1 MHATAP
7 AGAAPHPLTAVA
19 AACSSESDAAV
30 AAANPEPPA
39 TSPPAG
45 PLDPPAS
52 TSAAIASLST
62 AQSEFQP
69 TRVYSGA
76 LRRRPARILVDSGSS
91 GNFVASSWVRQHNMQ
106 LQPSKQEVRLANGVR
121 VHTSGMLPAAHLSI
135 GSYQTTTDL
144 QVADIA
150 GYDVI
155 LGQPWLRKVNPAI
168 DWSTGRAVITQRS
181 RKHTL
186 RPMDTADT
194 PGSGIHVINALTYLR
209 EAHPTDEVYLLTI
222 NASAPQPGSAPP
234 KADAPPWERLPPN
247 SDPQAVRL
255 VKLFADLFP
264 DDLPPG
270 LPPQRGRDYTIDLEP
285 GHSPPCPHVYRLA
298 PDELD
303 ELRSTLQTL
312 VDKKFIQPS
321 TSPFGAPILFVKK
334 KDGSKRMVIDY
345 RALNKIT
352 VKNKY
357 PLPLIDELLDVVA
370 GSTIWTSLD
379 LMSGYHQV
387 RVAPEDTHKTAFRT
401 RYGSYE
407 FRVMPF
413 GVTNAPSHF
422 SAMMMDVLRPYL
434 DKFVVVYIDDIL
446 IYSKSPAEHAQ
457 HVQLV
462 LQRLREAKLYAK
474 LSKCNFFQS
483 KIQFLGYVLT
493 PEGISPDPSKLQ
505 AVQQWPVPTTVQAV
519 QRFLGFANYYRRFV
533 KGYSTIAA
541 PLTDLT
547 KQGTGSAPVT
557 WTPAADA
564 AFAALK
570 QALTSPPVLQPFNPG
585 LPTKITTDASDIGIG
600 AELAQLHGRAWLP
613 VAFLSRK
620 LSPAELNYPTHDKE
634 LLAIIHAF
642 KSWPH
647 YLSGR
652 PFDVYTDHHPLRYLP
667 SQPSLSKRQARWL
680 DTLAEFDYTVK
691 YIPGPSNRV
700 ADALSRQLC
709 ALSTSAPLSSDL
721 RSKIIAAYPDDPAA
735 QTLIQALRS
744 DDPPGNLDYTLAD
757 NGLLLDLTT
766 GSARVY
772 IPDCP
777 SLQTTLLH
785 ECHDAA
791 GHFGADKTLELLARH
806 YYWPR
811 MRQSVEAYVRSC
823 DPCQRN
829 KSVNAK
835 PYGPLQPL
843 DVPPAPWHTLSMD
856 LITGLPVTSSGHDA
870 IAVFVDK
877 LTKLCHF
884 AAVKKASS
892 AVDLAAVFF
901 NAVYRHHGLPSVIVS
916 DRDSRFTSKF
926 WQHLFKLC
934 GTRLAMSTAFHPQ
947 TDGQTERANRTLLEA
962 LRACV
967 TSANADWDK
976 HLPAIEFAYNNS
988 VNQSTGF
995 TPFYLNTGRHPN
1007 TPAAL
1012 TAAQP
1017 PSTPSPAVDAFVEPL
1032 RAALHK
1038 AQQSLLKAQAQ
1049 QKAQVDKHRRA
1060 VPFAVGDSVLLST
1073 ANLDLRHPGK
1083 TRKLLPRWLGPFVI
1097 TRQAGAVSFELALTP
1112 PYKRLHP
1119 VFHASLL
1126 RPFVPSDAAQFPA
1139 RGTPAP
1145 PPPDMA
1151 GGDEQTF
1158 VAAEIRGKRVRRAR
1172 NGRRVTEYLVHW
1184 EGYSDDDDTWEPA
1197 RHLKPPLAGPST
1209 WGLVEAYEAAH

>member
-1 MHATAP
+1 MHALAPP
-7 AGAAPHPLTAVA
+7 AGAAPHPLAAVA
-19 AACSSESDAAV
+19 AACSSESV
-30 AAANPEPPA
+30 AAAATNPDPPA

-52 TSAAIASLST
+52 TSAAIASLTT
-62 AQSEFQP
+62 AESEFQP

-76 LRRRPARILVDSGSS
+76 LRRKPARILVDSGSS
-91 GNFVASSWVRQHNMQ
+91 GNFVSSQFISQHSMQ
-106 LQPSKQEVRLANGVR
+106 TQPSKQEVRLANGVR
-121 VHTSGMLPAAHLSI
+121 VHTSGTLPAAHLSI
-135 GSYQTTTDL
+135 GSYQTATAL
-144 QVADIA
+144 QVADIE

-168 DWSTGRAVITQRS
+168 DWTSGRAVITQRGHT
-181 RKHTL
+181 HTL
-186 RPMDTADT
+186 RPMHAADT

-209 EAHPTDEVYLLTI
+209 EAHPTDKVYLLTI
-222 NASAPQPGSAPP
+222 NASAPQPSGAPP
-234 KADAPPWERLPPN
+234 KADAPPWERLSPGT
-247 SDPQAVRL
+247 DPQAVRL

-285 GHSPPCPHVYRLA
+285 GHAPPCPHVYRLA

-303 ELRSTLQTL
+303 ELRSTLETL
-312 VDKKFIQPS
+312 VEKKFIQPS

-446 IYSKSPAEHAQ
+446 IFSKSPAEHQ
-457 HVQLV
+457 EHVQLV

-474 LSKCNFFQS
+474 LSKCNFFQR
-483 KIQFLGYVLT
+483 KVNFLGYILT
-493 PEGISPDPSKLQ
+493 PDGISPDPSKLQ

-519 QRFLGFANYYRRFV
+519 QRFLGFANFYRRFV
-533 KGYSTIAA
+533 KDYSSIAA

-547 KQGTGSAPVT
+547 KHGSGTTPVT

-564 AFAALK
+564 AFKALK
-570 QALTSPPVLQPFNPG
+570 QALSTPPVLQPFNPS
-585 LPTKITTDASDIGIG
+585 LPTKITTDASDVGIG
-600 AELAQLHGRAWLP
+600 AELAQLHGKAWLP
-613 VAFLSRK
+613 VAYLSRK
-620 LSPAELNYPTHDKE
+620 LSPAEGNYPTHDKE

-642 KSWPH
+642 KSWSH

-652 PFDVYTDHHPLRYLP
+652 PFDVYTDHHPLRYLQ
-667 SQPSLSKRQARWL
+667 SQPTLSKRQARWL

-691 YIPGPSNRV
+691 YIPGPSNHV

-709 ALSTSAPLSSDL
+709 ALTASAPTNLDL
-721 RSKIIAAYPDDPAA
+721 QRRIIDAYPSDPTTS
-735 QTLIQALRS
+735 TLIQALRS
-744 DDPPGNLDYTLAD
+744 DDPPANSDYTLAD
-757 NGLLLDLTT
+757 NGLLLELTS
-766 GSARVY
+766 GNPRVY
-772 IPDCP
+772 VPNDP
-777 SLQTTLLH
+777 PLRTMLLH
-785 ECHDAA
+785 EHHDAA
-791 GHFGADKTLELLARH
+791 GHFGTAKTLDLLERH

-811 MRQSVEAYVRSC
+811 MRATVEDYVRSC
-823 DPCQRN
+823 EPCQRN
-829 KSVNAK
+829 KAVNAK

-843 DVPPAPWHTLSMD
+843 PVPPSPWHTVTMD
-856 LITGLPVTSSGHDA
+856 LISGLPVTTTGYDA
-870 IAVFVDK
+870 VTVFVDK
-877 LTKLCHF
+877 LTKMIHL

-892 AVDLAAVFF
+892 ATDLASVFF
-901 NAVYRHHGLPSVIVS
+901 NHVYRHHGLPKVIVS
-916 DRDSRFTSKF
+916 DRDSRFTGHF

-934 GTRLAMSTAFHPQ
+934 GTRLALSTAYHPQ
-947 TDGQTERANRTLLEA
+947 TDGQTERANRTLVEA
-962 LRACV
+962 LRTYV
-967 TSANADWDK
+967 NAAGTNWDRQ
-976 HLPAIEFAYNNS
+976 LTAIEFAYNNS
-988 VNQSTGF
+988 VNASTGYS
-995 TPFYLNTGRHPN
+995 PFYLNAGRNPDA
-1007 TPAAL
+1007 PAAL
-1012 TAAQP
+1012 AAAQP
-1017 PSTPSPAVDAFVEPL
+1017 PTTASPAVDAFVESQ
-1032 RAALHK
+1032 RAAVQQ
-1038 AQQSLLKAQAQ
+1038 AQQSLLKAQSQ
-1049 QKAQVDKHRRA
+1049 QKQQADRHRRDA
-1060 VPFAVGDSVLLST
+1060 PFAVGDSVLLST
-1073 ANLDLRHPGK
+1073 ANLDLRKSGK
-1083 TRKLLPRWLGPFVI
+1083 SRKLLPRWIGPFAI

-1112 PYKRLHP
+1112 PYTRLHP

-1126 RPFVPSDAAQFPA
+1126 RPHVPSDAAQFPDRTA
-1139 RGTPAP
+1139 ATR

-1158 VAAEIRGKRVRRAR
+1158 VAAEIRGKRARRAR

-1184 EGYSDDDDTWEPA
+1184 EGYPDEDDTWEPA
-1197 RHLKPPLAGPST
+1197 RHLKPPLAGAST
-1209 WGLVEAYEAAH
+1209 WSLVQAYVAAH